1 MINIYKLKYYCRLA
15 AYCPVGYDYQ
25 LRPLQC
31 SLQYSYKETSK
42 IPRLL
47 GSLQNRKTVWFHSD
61 GTELCYG
68 QSFITVWDFRPVIF
82 VTLQSTELFR
92 GCLSSF
98 CSLHIIYFTSN
109 RIVLCNQRN
118 IGENFLISWH
128 CAKWHLIYLD
138 YFPKQTTAFYLYWWK
153 LHPLCNVLSCFV
165 CLANIRGLQGIS
177 QNQVYFEW

>member
-1 MINIYKLKYYCRLA
+1 MITNQGLCFVAYNIATKKHLKFQDFSDRCKIGKLPDFILMGHTLFWTKLHYRLRFPPCHIRDA
-15 AYCPVGYDYQ
+15 SIY
-25 LRPLQC
+25 
-31 SLQYSYKETSK
+31 
-42 IPRLL
+42 
-47 GSLQNRKTVWFHSD
+47 
-61 GTELCYG
+61 
-68 QSFITVWDFRPVIF
+68 
-82 VTLQSTELFR
+82 ELFR

-153 LHPLCNVLSCFV
+153 LHPLCYVLSCFV

-177 QNQVYFEW
+177 QNQVHFEW